1 MVRNNA
7 HCAGLVKAEGGLLAL
22 KKKERKYHV
31 FSDTRSLEK
40 FLFPD
45 HRSLIVSISI
55 DLVKKK
61 KGDVF

>member
-40 FLFPD
+40 FLFPE
-45 HRSLIVSISI
+45 HRS
-55 DLVKKK
+55 
-61 KGDVF
+61 